1 MLVEFVGDLFPESGI
16 IPKDPV
22 KRAQARFFIEGVS
35 SKLFPAYYALQVKN
49 GPIEDLYKALEY
61 LQSLLPA
68 EGFAVGEYSIAD
80 IAITPFLARARLTY
94 LNDIGAWPAGEGPK
108 IWETITTGRFARLA
122 KYTGDLFTRESFKLT
137 WDEVR
142 LLIQLWNTA
151 HHICDP
157 NRHTFWRDTRSV
169 LPKSASRQTG
179 RLYHT

>member
-49 GPIEDLYKALEY
+49 GPVEDLYKALEY

-94 LNDIGAWPAGEGPK
+94 LNDIGAWPVGEGPK
-108 IWETITTGRFARLA
+108 IWKTITTGRFARLA
-122 KYTGDLFTRESFKLT
+122 KYTDDLLARESFKAT

-142 LLIQLWNTA
+142 LFVQLCSTA

-169 LPKSASRQTG
+169 LSKSASRQTG